1 MLNGDVVY
9 GLLQLELLIDHV
21 LRGTVS
27 NIAYLVHSKWK
38 YTVFT
43 VFSPIVLMKGY
54 RITLSLSLLYA
65 KDSLDIFLSFDP
77 ILDRVEGSIVAQL
90 PNLDVWAEPTF

>member
-1 MLNGDVVY
+1 
-9 GLLQLELLIDHV
+9 
-21 LRGTVS
+21 
-27 NIAYLVHSKWK
+27 
-38 YTVFT
+38 
-43 VFSPIVLMKGY
+43 MKGY